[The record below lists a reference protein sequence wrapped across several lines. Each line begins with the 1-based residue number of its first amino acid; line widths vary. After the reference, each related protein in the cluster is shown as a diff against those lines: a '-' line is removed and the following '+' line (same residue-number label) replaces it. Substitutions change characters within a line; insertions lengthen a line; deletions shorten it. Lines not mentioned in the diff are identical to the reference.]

1 MSDEEDREP
10 GPGEYRARGGIIRKM
25 VPGQVLAAFPSA
37 RKLAEEEGR
46 RLQFD
51 FFDDEAV
58 LRMLRL
64 RHLDDAKLHNS
75 GMKLGIPSAIILFA
89 LFAYWG
95 SYVQYWEDPK
105 SQTIY
110 YAAAGAVVALIVLLY
125 VVSLTRHWGN
135 RARQKVRARAAA
147 YRKIAHVAARDGVE
161 LPDFYPHYGPYP
173 FAATFHPDA
182 EELRLPDEANP
193 R

>member
-1 MSDEEDREP
+1 MSAEDREP
-10 GPGEYRARGGIIRKM
+10 GPGEYRARGSIIRKM
-25 VPGQVLAAFPSA
+25 VPGDVLASA
-37 RKLAEEEGR
+37 PEAREVAEAEGR

-58 LRMLRL
+58 LRLLRL
-64 RHLDDAKLHNS
+64 RHLDEAKLRSS
-75 GMKLGIPSAIILFA
+75 GMKLGIPAAVALFA

-95 SYVQYWEDPK
+95 SYARYWEDPK
-105 SQTIY
+105 SQTLY
-110 YAAAGAVVALIVLLY
+110 YAAAGAVVALIILLY

-147 YRKIAHVAARDGVE
+147 YRKIAHTATRAGVS

-173 FAATFHPDA
+173 FAANFHADA
-182 EELRLPDEANP
+182 EDLELPDKANS
-193 R
+193 